1 MNHKIKKYFLRIL
14 LMSALFMLVFGST
27 GVSAAQKTGFVTE
40 KGKSYYIKKDGSKQK
55 GWLELNG
62 KKYYFDKKTGVQL
75 KGWAKNSK
83 GQVIRY
89 FSKGS
94 GVMAEG
100 FLKDSKGIT
109 RYFEPKTGLLARGF
123 KEIKGKTYYFTSG
136 VGAMMTGWAED
147 SKGQKRYFSKS
158 GKMATGWL
166 KNSKDQYRYFNTKN
180 GVMYVGLK
188 KIESYYYYFDKKTGL
203 RYQKGFLEV
212 DGKTYY
218 FSKSNGKAQ
227 TKWLELDGKKYYFD
241 KTGVMYKNTTFEL
254 GGKKYSADG
263 NGVVTEVTASEG
275 NGKYQYTVHSEYGGY
290 VKAYDPQNGRYYY
303 LAKEFA
309 THSGVANGE
318 KTDRDLLAA
327 ICEAEAGDQGLIGM
341 EAVALCILNRT
352 IEPTRE
358 FPSDIRMVLY
368 EQGNPKYYK
377 YPQYSPVRNGALL
390 ERLNGNYYNKTLA
403 YQAADE
409 ALEIFEDYVKFKKPR
424 TLKGFDRKDFNFM
437 YFMMEDSFWKQPLDF
452 KKVDN
457 FLYKDHMFFVD
468 WVSPRK

>member
-1 MNHKIKKYFLRIL
+1 MNHKIKKYFLRTL
-14 LMSALFMLVFGST
+14 LVSALFMLVFGST
-27 GVSAAQKTGFVTE
+27 GVSAAKKTGFVTE

-62 KKYYFDKKTGVQL
+62 KKYYFNKKTGVQL

-94 GVMAEG
+94 GAMAEG

-147 SKGQKRYFSKS
+147 GKGQKRYFSKS

-188 KIESYYYYFDKKTGL
+188 KIGSYYYYFDKETGL

-218 FSKSNGKAQ
+218 FSKSSGKAQ
-227 TKWLELDGKKYYFD
+227 TKWLELDGKKYYFN
-241 KTGVMYKNTTFEL
+241 KSGVMYKNTTLTIDGVTYEFD
-254 GGKKYSADG
+254 GK
-263 NGVVTEVTASEG
+263 GVATVGEHQLEG
-275 NGKYQYTVHSEYGGY
+275 NNIII
-290 VKAYDPQNGRYYY
+290 YDEERNRNFKIWKTY
-303 LAKEFA
+303 LE
-309 THSGVANGE
+309 HPGIANGE
-318 KTDRDLLAA
+318 LTDLDILAA
-327 ICEAEAGDQGLIGM
+327 LCETEAGDQGHVGM
-341 EAVALCILNRT
+341 VAAAMCVLNRT
-352 IEPTRE
+352 LFDE
-358 FPSDIRMVLY
+358 FPSEVRHVIF
-368 EQGNPKYYK
+368 QGGNFA
-377 YPQYSPVRNGALL
+377 QYSVVSNGALL
-390 ERLNGNYYNKTLA
+390 KRLNGQWYDRAAA
-403 YQAADE
+403 YKAAKE
-409 ALEIFEDYVKFKKPR
+409 ALKMRDDYVKSKKPR